1 MSLQNSKKDPLTFVS
16 PAGDKSNPEL
26 DRLVLEVIGRVSDKW
41 TIRVI
46 EVLAQHGVVRFT
58 RIGQLVGDISQ
69 KMLTKTLR
77 QLEDDGF
84 VIRTVHPEVPPR
96 VDYRLTELG
105 SSLAA
110 AFCGL
115 WTWAEEHYAELLKFR
130 PADQAGSQ

>member
-1 MSLQNSKKDPLTFVS
+1 MSLQENKKSPLTFVS
-16 PAGDKSNPEL
+16 PEGVQSNPEL
-26 DRLVLEVIGRVSDKW
+26 DQLVLEVIGRVSDKW

-58 RIGQLVGDISQ
+58 RVGQLVGDISQ

-77 QLEDDGF
+77 HLEDDGF

-105 SSLAA
+105 LSLAA

-115 WTWAEEHYAELLKFR
+115 WTWAEKHQAELLKFR
-130 PADQAGSQ
+130 PAAKNQ